1 MRFLLKIFKAVRR
14 AIPYLEDAIQ
24 VVRWIESIIGD
35 RPGWEKRQVA
45 EAELGA
51 RFPNAQTRDINRAI
65 EVAVE
70 IVKDEKPLKQPSV
83 GLFHSLQGCIS

>member
-45 EAELGA
+45 EAELEA

-65 EVAVE
+65 EVAVGV
-70 IVKDEKPLKQPSV
+70 VKDENR
-83 GLFHSLQGCIS
+83 